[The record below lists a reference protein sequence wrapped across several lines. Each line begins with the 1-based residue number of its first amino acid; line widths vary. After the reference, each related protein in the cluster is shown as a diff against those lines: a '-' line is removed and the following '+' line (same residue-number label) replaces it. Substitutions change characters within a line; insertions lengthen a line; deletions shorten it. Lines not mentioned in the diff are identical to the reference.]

1 MTRRARIHLVR
12 HGEASAKW
20 TEAHDPG
27 LSRRGQAQSVEA
39 ANLLEP
45 LGPLPVFSSPLRRAR
60 ETAAPTAERWGANVG
75 VIPDVAEL
83 PSPGVPLADR
93 QNWLFEIM
101 AKGWNEVGAPQREWR
116 SALVAAL
123 LAQDRDCAIFS
134 HFVAINAAVGAA
146 TGEDRVILF
155 RPANASITVFETDG
169 ERLFL
174 IERGEEATT
183 VVR

>member
-1 MTRRARIHLVR
+1 MSGRRRIYLVR

-20 TEAHDPG
+20 TEADDPG
-27 LSRRGQAQSVEA
+27 LSDHGAAQARA
-39 ANLLEP
+39 AADRLGALEP
-45 LGPLPVFSSPLRRAR
+45 FAILSSPQKRAR
-60 ETAAPTAERWGANVG
+60 ETAAPLCKRWARIARIEPAVT
-75 VIPDVAEL
+75 EL

-93 QNWLFEIM
+93 QRWLLEIM
-101 AKGWNEVGAPQREWR
+101 QGGWDGAGNTQQAWRNDLIRTLVAQRE
-116 SALVAAL
+116 
-123 LAQDRDCAIFS
+123 DCAIFS

-155 RPANASITVFETDG
+155 RPANASVTVIETDG

-183 VVR
+183 RVN